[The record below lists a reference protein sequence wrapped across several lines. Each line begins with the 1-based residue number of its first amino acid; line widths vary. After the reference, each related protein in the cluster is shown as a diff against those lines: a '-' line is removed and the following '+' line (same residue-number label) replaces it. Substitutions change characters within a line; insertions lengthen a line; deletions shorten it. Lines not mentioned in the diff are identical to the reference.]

1 MPIILVIAEGAA
13 GGADGERF
21 VAPDLT
27 ETDFN
32 SAMVLVCPDA
42 AAEMAA
48 KAEARSGGLWRV
60 ESARIELSKLMGHL
74 NTP

>member
-32 SAMVLVCPDA
+32 GALVLVCPDA
-42 AAEMAA
+42 AAEVAA
-48 KAEARSGGLWRV
+48 KAESLVGGAWSV
-60 ESARIELSKLMGHL
+60 EPVRIELSKLLGR
-74 NTP
+74 